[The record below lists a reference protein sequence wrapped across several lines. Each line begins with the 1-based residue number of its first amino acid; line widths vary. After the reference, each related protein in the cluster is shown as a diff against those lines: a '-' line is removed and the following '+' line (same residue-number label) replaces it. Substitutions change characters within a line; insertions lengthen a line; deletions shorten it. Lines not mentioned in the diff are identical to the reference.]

1 MPVPGFAS
9 LGYETKKIKTEDVLM
24 ATGESFAAIMQE
36 FHEVADQLYGM
47 YLDCAAGLEIFT
59 ARLASLIPASGPV
72 PGARLIYGKG
82 DPNQPDAM
90 QLHAVKMTE
99 LLERNKP
106 DGSTQVMLSQSC
118 INLLIAVWED
128 DIRERLAAAAGLTGK
143 NEIKSDFFRD
153 LSRCRNAI
161 LHNRGVLDVTPRVIR
176 FLAKD
181 SKIALSKADTHEL
194 FQLAYAEM
202 DTLLTMYSPSSADIA
217 FDTTSTQIASTT

>member
-1 MPVPGFAS
+1 
-9 LGYETKKIKTEDVLM
+9 M

-36 FHEVADQLYGM
+36 FREVADQLYGM

-59 ARLASLIPASGPV
+59 ARFASLIPASGSV
-72 PGARLIYGKG
+72 PGARLIYGRG
-82 DPNQPDAM
+82 DPNQPDAK
-90 QLHAVKMTE
+90 QLHAVKVTD

-106 DGSTQVMLSQSC
+106 DGSTEAMLSQSC

-128 DIRERLAAAAGLTGK
+128 DIRERLAAAAGLKGK

-161 LHNRGVLDVTPRVIR
+161 LHNKGVLDVAPRVIK

-181 SKIALSKADTHEL
+181 SKISLSKADTNEL
-194 FQLAYAEM
+194 FRLVYAEI
-202 DTLLTMYSPSSADIA
+202 DTLLTAYSPSPAGIA
-217 FDTTSTQIASTT
+217 FAATSTQTASTT